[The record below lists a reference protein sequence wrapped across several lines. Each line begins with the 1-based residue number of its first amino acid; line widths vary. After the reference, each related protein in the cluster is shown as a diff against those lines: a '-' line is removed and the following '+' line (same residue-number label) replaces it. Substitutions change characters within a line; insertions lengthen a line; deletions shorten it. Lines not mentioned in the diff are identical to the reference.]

1 MSITTGQLH
10 KKSELANKFISE
22 NRLRVQEKKKQQKF
36 ELQREKTL
44 LINKISDID
53 NKEIEIKKE
62 LDGIGFALFGT
73 KADDKRKLKKV
84 LDELHKDRK
93 QNEEKLKSLPSE
105 LKEVS
110 GLVKT
115 DCIYRQRY
123 ETGETIT
130 DLTEVYVMCEKE
142 KSIYSVFTKKDNLL
156 ISDMR
161 MDFNIVTGNLERKF
175 YGVIDYLDDWNSDEL
190 VLVVNILKEEI

>member
-1 MSITTGQLH
+1 MFWSLKNLCDFYRLQGKLYVYRPV
-10 KKSELANKFISE
+10 KS
-22 NRLRVQEKKKQQKF
+22 
-36 ELQREKTL
+36 
-44 LINKISDID
+44 
-53 NKEIEIKKE
+53 KKE
-62 LDGIGFALFGT
+62 LLAEWVINSALKSGELKHGQAVAEITAGNFGIAL
-73 KADDKRKLKKV
+73 AEQCRKTGSKLFVIPIGIFSKKT
-84 LDELHKDRK
+84 
-93 QNEEKLKSLPSE
+93 EEKLKSLPSE